1 MPPVSEVPGGGGT
14 NSAANPA
21 ATRSH
26 KGKQAMNLDE
36 ILPELFVG
44 AAPEGPDDVGQLK
57 QQGITAVLNLQT
69 ADDLQRHGIDWPKL
83 QACYPAAGITERRVA
98 VRDFD
103 DDDLRTKLPEC
114 TRVLDELLAERHVV
128 YVYCSAGVN
137 RSPCVVICYLH
148 WCLGWC
154 LKEAERHVLKYHPC
168 SPATEVISLATRD
181 RRQALE

>member
-1 MPPVSEVPGGGGT
+1 
-14 NSAANPA
+14 
-21 ATRSH
+21 
-26 KGKQAMNLDE
+26 MNLDE

-83 QACYPAAGITERRVA
+83 QACYLAAGITERRVA